1 MQHVPSHDF
10 GVDIRLGRRPAF
22 GGGCDVGLLLLV
34 PVAGRPVAGRVGGRV
49 AVAARK
55 HRRSTLVSLI
65 CSRQWICSRF
75 LQLVLWC
82 PDLQSISSIN
92 PVVS

>member
-1 MQHVPSHDF
+1 
-10 GVDIRLGRRPAF
+10 
-22 GGGCDVGLLLLV
+22 VGLRFLV

-55 HRRSTLVSLI
+55 HRRSTFVSLI
-65 CSRQWICSRF
+65 CRRQCSRQWICSRF
-75 LQLVLWC
+75 LRLILWC